1 VRKSIPPGIDLP
13 SSQLPRRLDKP
24 MHTVTSQT
32 YAKILKKQFSLTSNT
47 AATTDNNR
55 PPRKRQATKFD
66 YDSDT
71 SNASLSTTT
80 TATTTTINSN
90 ATPATTTQNTTTNDH
105 ISELLSLK
113 TEIAQLKST
122 ILTAVQ
128 QIVQAVESLHATQ
141 QQKQSNAM
149 DTDRETSTSG
159 DADLTEPTNHN
170 QHTLDL
176 AALVQDL
183 KYDIATIV
191 MEMRALFK
199 EQVLLAKNNQSPS
212 SSVT

>member
-1 VRKSIPPGIDLP
+1 V
-13 SSQLPRRLDKP
+13 
-24 MHTVTSQT
+24 
-32 YAKILKKQFSLTSNT
+32 
-47 AATTDNNR
+47 
-55 PPRKRQATKFD
+55 
-66 YDSDT
+66 
-71 SNASLSTTT
+71 
-80 TATTTTINSN
+80 
-90 ATPATTTQNTTTNDH
+90 
-105 ISELLSLK
+105 
-113 TEIAQLKST
+113 
-122 ILTAVQ
+122 
-128 QIVQAVESLHATQ
+128 ATQ

-191 MEMRALFK
+191 METRALFK
-199 EQVLLAKNNQSPS
+199 QQVLLAQNNKSPS